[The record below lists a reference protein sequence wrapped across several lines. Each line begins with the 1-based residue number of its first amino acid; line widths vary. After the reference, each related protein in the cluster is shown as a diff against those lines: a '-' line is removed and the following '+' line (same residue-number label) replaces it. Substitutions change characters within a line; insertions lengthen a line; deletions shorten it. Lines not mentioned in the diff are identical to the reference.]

1 MNKIVLLIVIICF
14 VQAFSF
20 TKSFLS
26 RKVYN
31 LPTDSVSYKYGVD
44 IEILENDVFVLENRS
59 HRIFKYTV
67 NNGIK
72 FVKTIGQRGK
82 GPSDLFLPMELS
94 IWNNI
99 LAVKDEVG
107 VSFFDKNG
115 KFLGKFRL
123 FSPRISFTYAN
134 DKIFMASANP
144 ESDNL
149 IRMYNR
155 KGKSLMN
162 FGKKFLDLK
171 PIVNKRFNHFLAER
185 YFFSG
190 KLLSDGTFVY
200 YLSSKFGKIIKYNTK
215 GQVVM
220 EGELPSALGDKGKR
234 IVSINKEM
242 AKSGAKMD
250 RDNAYPVY
258 KLFHDAFFCKGKIYL
273 LITNINDPKPDSD
286 PLKDR
291 TSYIV
296 VVDPDSLK
304 PGEKYALKLGK
315 DERIHSFAVTERRD
329 KPVFYISMYTEEGT
343 EIVAYNE

>member
-1 MNKIVLLIVIICF
+1 MKKIVLLGVIFCF
-14 VQAFSF
+14 IQSLSF
-20 TKSFLS
+20 TESFLS

-31 LPTDSVSYKYGVD
+31 LPTDNVSYKYGVD
-44 IEILENDVFVLENRS
+44 IEILENNVFVLENRS
-59 HRIFKYTV
+59 HRLFKYAV
-67 NNGIK
+67 NDEIK

-94 IWNNI
+94 LWNNT

-115 KFLGKFRL
+115 KFLEKFRL
-123 FSPRISFTYAN
+123 FSPRISFVYAN
-134 DKIFMASANP
+134 DKIFMAAANP
-144 ESDNL
+144 ESDYL
-149 IRMYNR
+149 ISMYNR
-155 KGKSLMN
+155 KGKSLIN

-215 GQVVM
+215 GQVAM
-220 EGELPSALGDKGKR
+220 EGEFSSALGDKGKR
-234 IVSINKEM
+234 IVSINNEM
-242 AKSGAKMD
+242 AKSGVKMD

-273 LITNINDPKPDSD
+273 LITNITDPKPDIDS
-286 PLKDR
+286 LKER

-296 VVDPDSLK
+296 VVDPNSLK
-304 PGEKYALKLGK
+304 PVKKYAFKLGK
-315 DERIHSFAVTERRD
+315 DERVHSFAVTEKKK
-329 KPVFYISMYTEEGT
+329 KPVFFISMYTEEGT